1 MLKEIN
7 LDGVFVAPFAAD
19 LFFGLLLFVPLRWA
33 FDRWAIQRWVWHR
46 SLFDISIFVI
56 IVSVLGLVTG

>member
-7 LDGVFVAPFAAD
+7 LDGIFISPFAGD
-19 LFFGLLLFVPLRWA
+19 LLVGLLVFLPLRGA

-46 SLFDISIFVI
+46 SLFDISFFVI
-56 IVSVLGLVTG
+56 LVSIVGLVAG

>member
-7 LDGVFVAPFAAD
+7 LDGVFISPFAAD
-19 LFFGLLLFVPLRWA
+19 LFWGLLIFFPLRFF

-46 SLFDISIFVI
+46 SLFDISILAI
-56 IVSVLGLVTG
+56 IVSVIGLITG